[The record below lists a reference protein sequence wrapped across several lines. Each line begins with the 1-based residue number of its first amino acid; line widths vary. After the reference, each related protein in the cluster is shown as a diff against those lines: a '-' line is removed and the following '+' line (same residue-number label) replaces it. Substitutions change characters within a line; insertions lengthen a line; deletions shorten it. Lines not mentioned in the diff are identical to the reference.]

1 MTMPKHTDSPQQE
14 APTERLQATDYFDT
28 LFSLASLPATPK
40 SYLSLYSLLQN
51 ICESKS
57 PQAVFSNLFSR
68 LSYVCRHSGL
78 TPTETQ
84 SIQSLRRKCHHL
96 SETAIDSMVFLSDI
110 RQMAEFVGKVFRCG
124 IPERLQNL
132 FPTKIGQE
140 KVFSRKAFYP
150 CLRVEVKKWDGQFI
164 YAEKDEAAND
174 AQIKIDYRKGGFD
187 EDLEYIGGLLKAEIS
202 LNLLKTTVTEDDI
215 YLPETIVVHPDY
227 LIEVSS
233 LAACFKEYGHSP
245 VNYILNRLQTHRNT
259 GYTLLGQVSG
269 LFLDNLINHQNGKE
283 PSYADSIRKAFRE
296 MPLPFALVNLNEHFC
311 FHEEARKQF
320 ANLQKLVHEQ
330 LEQDYGFQLAKTLI
344 EPSFI
349 CEALGLSGR
358 MDLLQSDYSKLV
370 EQKSGKMDEF
380 RHTHREAHFVQMMLY
395 QAILEYG
402 IGVAPSRT
410 DTYLLYSKYADG
422 LMHEQTYKKLLR
434 EAIALRNRIVSQEM
448 ACAEGET
455 GRLLSGLAPDKLC
468 TEPVGKLWAQY
479 QRPELEKLLR
489 PFQKPHTERE
499 KVLQSYFYRFYT
511 FLCRESMMSKTSVP
525 GNAGRAFS
533 DLWNLPEQL
542 RHELGGM
549 YCNLLVESISGTD
562 ANQTDATYI
571 SLTDE
576 QKDDMCLSDFRIGD
590 AVLLYRHDKAKP
602 DVRHQ
607 FLMRGNISELKENG
621 IVVRLRHP
629 QCNKNVFGSKD
640 ARYAV
645 EHDLVESSAN
655 RLFSFLY
662 MFLTGSEDRQD
673 LLLNRRRPY
682 HTEEKELKENYGA
695 LNDLIKKERSSR
707 DLFFVIGPPGSGK
720 TSQALRYMVEEEL
733 RNDTQHLLLMAY
745 TNQAV
750 DEICGMLDRICEDE
764 PDLLTDY
771 LRIGSMLTADKR
783 YHQRFLD
790 ERCAH
795 VENTEGIRLMLSRTK
810 VYVGTTS
817 SISVQAELLEK
828 IHFSVAFI
836 DEASQILEPQMLG
849 LLFARQW
856 KDGNWQDSIARFVM
870 IGDQKQLP
878 AVVQQSTDESAVKE
892 TCLLEL
898 GLHNCRNSLFE
909 RLLAA
914 CQAHHDTL
922 SFALLE
928 TQGRMH
934 PQLFKFVNKQFYSN
948 RLRCVPL
955 THQTREINELYP
967 FVSSRQPAHAL
978 STNRMVFFHCL
989 PDEKGVN
996 NKQNMAEARFAVR
1009 CLKELQSLY
1018 KARQQTLNAADVGM
1032 IVPYRNQIA
1041 AIRKEMESQKVRGLE
1056 NITIDTVE
1064 RFQGSQR
1071 DIIFYLFTVRHA
1083 CQLQFLAASTYLEQY
1098 DNETSYWVDRKLN
1111 VALTRAREQMF
1122 LIGNAELLSRNR
1134 IHRQLINLLKEQGS
1148 YYDTS
1153 TFQG

>member
-14 APTERLQATDYFDT
+14 APTERLQAIDYFDT

-78 TPTETQ
+78 TPAETQ
-84 SIQSLRRKCHHL
+84 SMQSLRRKCHHL
-96 SETAIDSMVFLSDI
+96 SETAIDSTMFLSDI

-124 IPERLQNL
+124 IPERLRNL

-150 CLRVEVKKWDGQFI
+150 YLRVEVKKWDKQFI
-164 YAEKDEAAND
+164 YAEKDEATND

-187 EDLEYIGGLLKAEIS
+187 GDLEYIGELLKAEMP

-215 YLPETIVVHPDY
+215 YMPETIVVYPDY

-245 VNYILNRLQTHRNT
+245 INYILNRLQTHRNT
-259 GYTLLGQVSG
+259 SYTLLGQVSG
-269 LFLDNLINHQNGKE
+269 LFLDNLINHQPGKE
-283 PSYADSIRKAFRE
+283 PAYADSIRKAFGE
-296 MPLPFALVNLNEHFC
+296 MPLPFALVNLNEHFR
-311 FHEEARKQF
+311 FHEEARRQF
-320 ANLQKLVHEQ
+320 DNLQKLVHDR
-330 LEQDYGFQLAKTLI
+330 LEQDYGFQLTKTLI

-402 IGVAPSRT
+402 IGVSPSRT
-410 DTYLLYSKYADG
+410 DTYLLYSKYTDG

-448 ACAEGET
+448 VCAQGNIGKLLT
-455 GRLLSGLAPDKLC
+455 GLTPEQLC
-468 TEPVGKLWAQY
+468 TESVGKLWAQY

-489 PFQKPHTERE
+489 PFQRPQTERE
-499 KVLQSYFYRFYT
+499 KILQSYFFRFYT
-511 FLCRESMMSKTSVP
+511 FLCRENMMSKTTVP

-549 YCNLLVESISGTD
+549 YCNLRVESISGTD
-562 ANQTDATYI
+562 ANPTDVTYI
-571 SLTDE
+571 SLTNE
-576 QKDDMCLSDFRIGD
+576 QKDDMCLSDFRTGD
-590 AVLLYRHDKAKP
+590 AVLLYRHDKEKP

-621 IVVRLRHP
+621 IVVKLRHP
-629 QCNKNVFGSKD
+629 QCNKSIFGSKD

-682 HTEEKELKENYGA
+682 HTEEKALKGNYGA

-720 TSQALRYMVEEEL
+720 TSRALRHMVEEEL

-750 DEICGMLDRICEDE
+750 DEICGMLDRICEEE
-764 PDLLTDY
+764 PYLLTDY

-783 YHQRFLD
+783 YHQHFLD
-790 ERCAH
+790 ERCAR
-795 VENTEGIRLMLSRTK
+795 IRNAGELRLLLTGTK

-817 SISVQAELLEK
+817 SISAQAELLGK

-856 KDGNWQDSIARFVM
+856 RDGAWQDSIGRFVM

-892 TCLLEL
+892 ACLQEI
-898 GLHNCRNSLFE
+898 GLHDCRNSLFE

-914 CQAHHDTL
+914 CQALHETH

-934 PQLFKFVNKQFYSN
+934 PQLFKFVNEHFYSN
-948 RLRCVPL
+948 HLHCVPL
-955 THQTREINELYP
+955 AHQKRGIDELYP
-967 FVSSRQPAHAL
+967 LVGNRQPALAL
-978 STNRMVFFHCL
+978 STNRMAFFHCL
-989 PDEKGVN
+989 PDEKGFN
-996 NKQNMAEARFAVR
+996 GKQNIAEARLAVR
-1009 CLKELQSLY
+1009 CIKELQSLY
-1018 KARQQTLNAADVGM
+1018 KAHRQTLNAADVGI

-1041 AIRKEMESQKVRGLE
+1041 AIRKEMERQDVCGLE

-1098 DNETSYWVDRKLN
+1098 DNDEPYWVDRKLN

-1122 LIGNAELLSRNR
+1122 LIGNAGLLSHNK
-1134 IHRQLINLLKEQGS
+1134 IYRQLINSLKEQGC
-1148 YYDTS
+1148 YYDTN
-1153 TFQG
+1153 TF